1 MNSRSG
7 IWCLTASAL
16 IALTVAACSHNS
28 STTPT
33 PTPSPSPSGTEAPD
47 TIYVQSSTSGAR
59 EIRQYKGASTIN
71 GLVIANAA
79 WPDSDKSNGDVIY
92 FPVSGTLWYATD
104 NYGNPNNWIEIWPNA
119 QSETGMNPTL
129 VPFQDGEGAMAFD
142 PTHNLL
148 FVASQGGPQVS
159 VYTDP
164 EALTASST
172 PAAVITMNITD
183 VGGATPRPQE
193 MLYDPGTDRLF
204 ASDQVTEVSTFDG
217 FGTAAEAA
225 VMNHTNPSIAPN
237 RYITGLFSPD
247 GLAYAPLP
255 TDTLFVGEQQA
266 SSGFID
272 VIPGA
277 STFSGSVSH
286 GQEIT
291 GFVKPGGLAYDST
304 ARNLLY
310 VYDSPVIYV
319 IPNAITAAGK
329 FSSIV
334 GLHTIED
341 ASGEENDGFGLS
353 LDQTH

>member
-7 IWCLTASAL
+7 IWCLAASAL
-16 IALTVAACSHNS
+16 IALAVAACSHSS

-47 TIYVQSSTSGAR
+47 TLYVETQAGK
-59 EIRQYKGASTIN
+59 EIRQYKGASQIN
-71 GLVIANAA
+71 GLTIANAE
-79 WPDSDKSNGDVIY
+79 WPDSDISNGDVIY
-92 FPVSGTLWYATD
+92 FPVSGTLWYATAY
-104 NYGNPNNWIEIWPNA
+104 YGNPKNWIEIWPNA
-119 QSETGMNPTL
+119 PSETNMNPTL
-129 VPFQDGEGAMAFD
+129 VPFQYGEGAMCFD

-148 FVASQGGPQVS
+148 FVASQQGPQVS

-225 VMNHTNPSIAPN
+225 VTGHTNPTITPN
-237 RYITGLFSPD
+237 RYITGLFAPD

-266 SSGFID
+266 TSGFID
-272 VIPGA
+272 VIPNA

-291 GFVKPGGLAYDST
+291 GFIKPGGMAYDST

-310 VYDSPVIYV
+310 VYDSPSIYV
-319 IPNAITAAGK
+319 IPNAIAAAGK
-329 FSSIV
+329 VSSIV
-334 GLHTIED
+334 GLHVITD
-341 ASGEENDGFGLS
+341 ASGTENEGFGLS